1 MSPARDL
8 APNVHFVALRTSPEH
23 CAMTQVTRVI
33 KVMLDQNEIFF
44 SPKVAS
50 AKVWYI
56 TLIVFLRVA

>member
-1 MSPARDL
+1 
-8 APNVHFVALRTSPEH
+8 
-23 CAMTQVTRVI
+23 MTQVTRVI
-33 KVMLDQNEIFF
+33 KVMLDQNEIFFF